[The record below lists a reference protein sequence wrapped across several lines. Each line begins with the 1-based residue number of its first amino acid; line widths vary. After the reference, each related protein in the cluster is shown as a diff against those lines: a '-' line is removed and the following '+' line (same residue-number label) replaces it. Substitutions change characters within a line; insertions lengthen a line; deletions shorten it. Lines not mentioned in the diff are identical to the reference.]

1 MGTPGDYLTDAMPPV
16 GQLIGGNLAWRQH
29 EGGHD
34 VTPNWPSFFEWVG
47 NYISAPAVP
56 VAKTPVEQKPDGSAR
71 RCRRNRL
78 ERRRRKRLSLHRI
91 LRKHQCEAWQKPL
104 PHETDANSELAD
116 EQLIEKAKQ
125 GGIDVYFLGDSI
137 TPGAGDAAIEYGR
150 SLLRIWKKNFYGWNA
165 GDFGWGADSIQNI
178 LWRIQNGELDGVH
191 PKVIVLLAG
200 TNNIGS
206 QPADDAKIEDV
217 TRGMKAI
224 VNTCQE
230 KAPEATII
238 LTGIFPRN
246 DNMAVMPGINKV
258 NENLAKMADGKKIRF
273 LNVNDKLADAD
284 GKLFDGMMNA
294 QDKLHPTVQGYQV
307 WADGLKPILTELLGP
322 PAESDHAPPPMGNPD
337 AALTSARRKNSDGYL
352 TAGGAH
358 AFAGCVSILQAAVR
372 CFAIDGGAK
381 FPVSVRPFANGA
393 GPAAS

>member
-1 MGTPGDYLTDAMPPV
+1 VDSHGSFMAGVLASPVYELLGKKGFGTPGDYLTDAMPPV
-16 GQLIGGNLAWRQH
+16 GQLIGGDLAWRQH

-56 VAKTPVEQKPDGSAR
+56 VAKAPAEQKPDGSAAALKESTGAPAKAIELAQ
-71 RCRRNRL
+71 N
-78 ERRRRKRLSLHRI
+78 S
-91 LRKHQCEAWQKPL
+91 
-104 PHETDANSELAD
+104 TDAPKRGVAETPAPRTDVNSKLAH
-116 EQLIEKAKQ
+116 EQLVEKAKQ

-137 TPGAGDAAIEYGR
+137 TRRWGCSDRAWAQ
-150 SLLRIWKKNFYGWNA
+150 LLENWKKNFYGWNA
-165 GDFGWGADSIQNI
+165 GDFGWGADSIQNV

-191 PKVIVLLAG
+191 PKVIVILAG

-206 QPADDAKIEDV
+206 QPANNAKIEDI
-217 TRGMKAI
+217 TRGLKAI

-246 DNMAVMPGINKV
+246 DNMAVMPAINKV

-294 QDKLHPTVQGYQV
+294 GDKLHPTVQGYQV

-322 PAESDHAPPPMGNPD
+322 PAATDHAPPPTGDPS
-337 AALTSARRKNSDGYL
+337 AAPKPAP
-352 TAGGAH
+352 
-358 AFAGCVSILQAAVR
+358 
-372 CFAIDGGAK
+372 AK
-381 FPVSVRPFANGA
+381 D
-393 GPAAS
+393 